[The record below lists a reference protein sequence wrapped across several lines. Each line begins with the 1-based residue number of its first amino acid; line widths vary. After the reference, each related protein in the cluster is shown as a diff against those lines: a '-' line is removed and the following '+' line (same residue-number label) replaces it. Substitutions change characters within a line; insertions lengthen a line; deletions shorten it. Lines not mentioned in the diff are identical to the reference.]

1 MATKMFRTRVV
12 ILLAFVVGLLLLS
25 SSNSQIFSWPDGQ
38 NVLANGSFED
48 GTGPGGPFK
57 PDGSGVMVVTPGSTT
72 IPSWTVTGAAGV
84 EVAWLRDV
92 NDYVPKGD
100 GFAADRAAQTT
111 TASTQGDRKSDGHN
125 RGIDSVV
132 YVGALASVAPTH
144 PGGRAQ
150 SPYCGTWDTRALSPM
165 RRARSSAPGP
175 SVIPC

>member
-1 MATKMFRTRVV
+1 
-12 ILLAFVVGLLLLS
+12 
-25 SSNSQIFSWPDGQ
+25 
-38 NVLANGSFED
+38 
-48 GTGPGGPFK
+48 
-57 PDGSGVMVVTPGSTT
+57 MVVTPGSTT

-84 EVAWLRDV
+84 EVAWLRNV
-92 NDYVPKGD
+92 NDYVPNGN